1 MSLHQLAQLF
11 KPRDPVEYLK
21 PYPEQIGKK
30 RPLPYTGVAWCVSA
44 LESKEEYEEIMQTW
58 KPIEQRKERR
68 IRVASER
75 KESSAVKVQEALERW
90 NPSGYVFDSDAYKTL
105 FVGRLSYLTDE
116 HKLKREMEQV
126 LLVLHLVIHYFQ
138 LKVKLFFDFLTR
150 LSNPVRPC

>member
-11 KPRDPVEYLK
+11 KARDPVEYMK
-21 PYPEQIGKK
+21 PYTEQIGKK
-30 RPLPYTGVAWCVSA
+30 RPLPYTGVAWCFSA
-44 LESKEEYEEIMQTW
+44 FETADEYEEIMATW

-68 IRVASER
+68 IRIAQER
-75 KESSAVKVQEALERW
+75 KESSALKVQEAIEKW

-126 LLVLHLVIHYFQ
+126 SGVS
-138 LKVKLFFDFLTR
+138 FDEII
-150 LSNPVRPC
+150 S